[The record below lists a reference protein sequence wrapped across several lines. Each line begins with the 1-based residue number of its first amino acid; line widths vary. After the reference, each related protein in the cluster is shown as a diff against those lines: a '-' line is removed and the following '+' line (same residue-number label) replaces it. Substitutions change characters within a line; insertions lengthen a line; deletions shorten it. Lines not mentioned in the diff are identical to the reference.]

1 MMNTNKVISQFSSE
15 LDELQHLLE
24 KQLELAQQGDI
35 GRIEVL
41 SKNTGLLVEKI
52 SREGIFELAE
62 FKNRREQLQKLYHSL
77 CLALMAQRAETGE
90 RLNQVHKGKKA
101 VKTYRKS
108 I

>member
-1 MMNTNKVISQFSSE
+1 MDTNKEISRFSSE

-24 KQLELAQQGDI
+24 KQLELAQQGGI
-35 GRIEVL
+35 GKVEVL
-41 SKNTGLLVEKI
+41 SKHTGSLVEKI
-52 SREGIFELAE
+52 SQTGIFELAE

-77 CLALMAQRAETGE
+77 CLALMAQRAETAE
-90 RLNQVHKGKKA
+90 RLSLVHKGKKA